1 MTYKSMQRLD
11 ANLFLHPVVG
21 LTKPGDINHYTR
33 VRCYE
38 HIMKQYPK
46 RSIVLGILPLA
57 MRMGGPRE
65 ALLHAIIR
73 KNYGCTHIIIGR
85 DHAGPGKNSKG
96 KPFYGMYDA
105 QKLLK
110 KHQNEIGIQ
119 MEPFQFMVYIPDK
132 KVYSPIE
139 KVKNHEVYK
148 TISGSELR
156 SILDKGEEIPEWFTY
171 PDVAI

>member
-1 MTYKSMQRLD
+1 MPSKLGTLHRAHIEMTFKSMQRLN

-38 HIMKQYPK
+38 HVMRKYPK
-46 RSIVLGILPLA
+46 NSMVLGILPLA

-96 KPFYGMYDA
+96 KPFYDMYGSQD
-105 QKLLK
+105 LLK
-110 KHQNEIGIQ
+110 KYQNEIGIQ

-132 KVYSPIE
+132 KIF
-139 KVKNHEVYK
+139 
-148 TISGSELR
+148 R
-156 SILDKGEEIPEWFTY
+156 DW
-171 PDVAI
+171 